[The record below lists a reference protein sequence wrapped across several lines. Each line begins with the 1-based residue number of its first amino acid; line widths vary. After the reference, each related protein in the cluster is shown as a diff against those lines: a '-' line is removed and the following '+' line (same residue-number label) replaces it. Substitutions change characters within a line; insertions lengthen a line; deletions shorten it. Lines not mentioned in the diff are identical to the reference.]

1 MVGTGEGA
9 LIAPLLAV
17 VVFALY
23 FVKHVIEA
31 LARRENEARKAE
43 RLICALYAEI
53 KANTDDLSDF
63 IANSPSLERAK
74 QAVRDNPEFR
84 PHITNAPHRL
94 VYSSHMGELASLPR
108 AVILQVVAF
117 YCHLDRLS
125 ELIHGLERPS
135 FDKISNEGRAEVIGE
150 LWRAVEHGAALG
162 REVLHALE
170 VHAPLDLVNDAI
182 RPGRPVAQRSIAS
195 P

>member
-1 MVGTGEGA
+1 MGGTSEGA
-9 LIAPLLAV
+9 LIAPMLAV

-53 KANTDDLSDF
+53 KANTDDLSNF
-63 IANSPSLERAK
+63 IANSPSLERVK

-84 PHITNAPHRL
+84 PHITNAPHRI
-94 VYSSHMGELASLPR
+94 VYGSHLTELASLPR

-125 ELIHGLERPS
+125 ELIYGLERPS
-135 FDKISNEGRAEVIGE
+135 FDKISDEGRAEVIGE
-150 LWRAVEHGAALG
+150 LWQAVEHGAAMG

-170 VHAPLDLVNDAI
+170 VHAPLHLINDAI
-182 RPGRPVAQRSIAS
+182 RPGRAVTRRGSATA
-195 P
+195 